1 MENIKKIKCEIC
13 NRNFTRKY
21 NLRTHIKT
29 KHEHISLDYSCYLCR
44 KNFKN
49 QDKYLKHIG
58 NHKEGISFVL
68 YKHAFQKSL
77 QIFRKHFKNYFSLT
91 DILNETNDIQ
101 KLLEGQLL
109 HYPKYKCTFL
119 VQVEYILK
127 GNDNSTMEKEIFNIR
142 SSNFIISR
150 IFSKKRMKKL
160 ISTHLFEILDKE
172 KDMNLLQSGWTL
184 NKVILIDINL
194 FKVNLLL

>member
-1 MENIKKIKCEIC
+1 MENIKRNKCEIC

-29 KHEHISLDYSCYLCR
+29 KHEHISLDFSCYLCQK
-44 KNFKN
+44 KNFKD
-49 QDKYLKHIG
+49 QDTYLKHID

-91 DILNETNDIQ
+91 DILNETEDIQ
-101 KLLEGQLL
+101 KLFEGQLL
-109 HYPKYKCTFL
+109 QYPKYKCSIL
-119 VQVEYILK
+119 IQVEYILK
-127 GNDNSTMEKEIFNIR
+127 GNDNMTMEQEIFNIR

-160 ISTHLFEILDKE
+160 IYTHLFEILDKE
-172 KDMNLLQSGWTL
+172 KDMNLPQSGWTS
-184 NKVILIDINL
+184 NKVILIDT
-194 FKVNLLL
+194 NLLK

>member
-1 MENIKKIKCEIC
+1 MENIEKFKCEIC
-13 NRNFTRKY
+13 NRSFSRKY

-29 KHEHISLDYSCYLCR
+29 KHEHISLDFSCYLCR
-44 KNFKN
+44 KHFKD
-49 QDKYLKHIG
+49 QDKYPKHID
-58 NHKEGISFVL
+58 NHQEGISFVL

-77 QIFRKHFKNYFSLT
+77 QIFRKHLKNYFSLT
-91 DILNETNDIQ
+91 DILNENEDIQ

-109 HYPKYKCTFL
+109 HYPKYKCTIL

-127 GNDNSTMEKEIFNIR
+127 GDDDMTTEKELFNIR

-150 IFSKKRMKKL
+150 IFSKKRMKQL

-172 KDMNLLQSGWTL
+172 KDMNLPQSGWTS

>member
-1 MENIKKIKCEIC
+1 MFYINTLFKKVC
-13 NRNFTRKY
+13 KY
-21 NLRTHIKT
+21 
-29 KHEHISLDYSCYLCR
+29 
-44 KNFKN
+44 
-49 QDKYLKHIG
+49 
-58 NHKEGISFVL
+58 FVNT
-68 YKHAFQKSL
+68 
-77 QIFRKHFKNYFSLT
+77 FKNYFSLT
-91 DILNETNDIQ
+91 DILNENEDIQ

-109 HYPKYKCTFL
+109 HYPKYKYTIL

-127 GNDNSTMEKEIFNIR
+127 GDDDMTTEKEIFNIR

-150 IFSKKRMKKL
+150 VFSKKRMKQL

-172 KDMNLLQSGWTL
+172 KDMNLPQSGWTS

>member
-1 MENIKKIKCEIC
+1 M
-13 NRNFTRKY
+13 
-21 NLRTHIKT
+21 
-29 KHEHISLDYSCYLCR
+29 
-44 KNFKN
+44 
-49 QDKYLKHIG
+49 KHID
-58 NHKEGISFVL
+58 NHKEGIRFVL
-68 YKHAFQKSL
+68 YKHAFQKTL

-91 DILNETNDIQ
+91 DILNETDNIQ

-109 HYPKYKCTFL
+109 HYPKYKCTLL
-119 VQVEYILK
+119 VQVEYIFK

-150 IFSKKRMKKL
+150 IFSKKRMKQL
-160 ISTHLFEILDKE
+160 INTHLFEVLDKE
-172 KDMNLLQSGWTL
+172 KDMNLPQSGWTS